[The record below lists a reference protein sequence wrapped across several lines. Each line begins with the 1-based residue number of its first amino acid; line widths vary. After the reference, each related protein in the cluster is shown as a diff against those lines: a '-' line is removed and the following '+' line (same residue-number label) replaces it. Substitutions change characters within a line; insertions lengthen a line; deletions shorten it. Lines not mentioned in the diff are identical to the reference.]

1 MSINMSRVFVVGLV
15 TAAALGGVVRAADRG
30 NDRYKVVGAEVTI
43 VCPLTVGGSF
53 EAKTKN
59 VSGEIAPSLEQ
70 PGTVGGALRVD
81 LQTLE
86 TGIAIRDRH
95 MRENYLEVEKGPEF
109 AVATFEQIRIDKL
122 EGKATF
128 TGTLVLHGQRK
139 EVTGTAD
146 LQQRD
151 GRIRVQAQF
160 PIRVSEFQIPKP
172 SYLGVGV
179 RDEIQVKVT
188 LTVAPTPSL
197 VASAT
202 R

>member
-1 MSINMSRVFVVGLV
+1 MSSMRQVCVIGVV
-15 TAAALGGVVRAADRG
+15 TATALAGVVRAADRV
-30 NDRYKVVGAEVTI
+30 NDKYKVAGAEITV

-59 VSGEIAPSLEQ
+59 ISGEIAPSPEQ
-70 PGTVGGALRVD
+70 PGAIGGALRVD

-122 EGKATF
+122 EGKTTF
-128 TGTLVLHGQRK
+128 TGTLLLHGQRK
-139 EVTGTAD
+139 EISGTAD

-188 LTVAPTPSL
+188 LTVAPTPNL